1 MTATDTPD
9 PVDARAASSARSR
22 PSRWRARVAGGIAAG
37 ALIVAAP
44 LATVTS
50 IATVASPVTAQVVG
64 STAGA
69 ASSLPTTLV
78 LTSRRAGS
86 VID

>member
-1 MTATDTPD
+1 MTTTHAPD
-9 PVDARAASSARSR
+9 PADARAASPAPSR

-44 LATVTS
+44 LATVAS
-50 IATVASPVTAQVVG
+50 ITTVASPVTAQVVG
-64 STAGA
+64 SAAGT

-86 VID
+86 VVD